1 MSQHVAFLRAINVG
15 GRVVKMDHLRQLF
28 EGMGL
33 ANVRTFIA
41 SGNVIFDSATKSPQ
55 ALEEKISRA
64 LEKALGYKVGV
75 FIRSVAELAAIAGHN
90 AYKDRELQEGSLF
103 IVLLPA
109 PLSASEQKIVAAM
122 QTSVDALRVKG
133 REIYWHAGKNFRDA
147 EFSPAKLEKSLGK
160 PATFRNV
167 TTIRKIAALVGI
179 KAKSDKSG
187 NRNRDK

>member
-15 GRVVKMDHLRQLF
+15 GHVVKMDHLRQLF
-28 EGMGL
+28 EDMGL

-41 SGNVIFDSATKSPQ
+41 SGNVIFDSATKNPQ

-75 FIRSVAELAAIAGHN
+75 FIRSAAEIAAIATHN
-90 AYKDRELQEGSLF
+90 PYKDTELQEGSLF
-103 IVLLPA
+103 IGLLPA
-109 PLSASEQKIVAAM
+109 PLSTSEQKIVAAM

-133 REIYWHAGKNFRDA
+133 RELYWHAGKNFRDA